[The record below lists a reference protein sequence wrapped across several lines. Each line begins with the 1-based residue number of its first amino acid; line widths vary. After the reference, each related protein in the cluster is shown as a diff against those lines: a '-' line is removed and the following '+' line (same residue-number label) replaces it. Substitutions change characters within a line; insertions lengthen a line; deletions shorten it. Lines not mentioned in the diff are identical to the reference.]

1 MSRKL
6 QNRVLTVFTAAA
18 AILVLSAT
26 PCFAAVFYLRTEQFT
41 KTMPDGE
48 DIIMWGFAPD
58 VDNNFIA
65 DTNATT
71 PGPFLSV
78 DTDDPNIIIHLKNNL
93 AVPVSIVIPGLVT
106 TMKPVFF
113 NDSTGRRRVR
123 SFTHE
128 TGPNTIGMYT
138 WNNLKDGSFI
148 YESGTHQAVQV
159 QMGLYGGLKIEA
171 DPNVPYTEVPV
182 DYEANLFFSE
192 IDPALHEAVAMGTYG
207 SVNPN
212 LITENFDVDTGT
224 FTYLDDAFR
233 STSEPAYA
241 DGNYIAAGGF
251 SGGALKIDL
260 GGIDGATILGFS
272 GGWTKSFD
280 MSSSE
285 SVNISFRYKLTQSPN
300 YEPDEHSEVLVSID
314 GGLIGSGGNDY
325 VARITGNGEGGP
337 DITTGWLQFSVNTGV
352 LAAGTHT
359 IIIGGYNNKKTWIN
373 ESTEVLIDDV
383 LVSRDINVTMTST
396 IGYDPKYFLIN
407 GQPYPQS
414 SVFIAAGA
422 SGGTTLVRFYN
433 AGLQTHVPVVQ
444 GLYMNIIAEDGFT
457 YQFPKRQYSLSL
469 TAGKTK
475 DATIAPSQDA
485 FYPLYDRALNLTNAA
500 AQPGGMLALLNVGNL
515 NFPPAISLL
524 SATPA
529 EIFSN
534 ETSQLL
540 VVATDP
546 DSQPSPLSYLWIVQ
560 PGSRGTIT
568 NPTTVNPAY
577 IPPND
582 VVGIETFTIVA
593 AVSDGQDTTNSTIDI
608 SVQNS
613 TVLSENFISDAGSFS
628 YADNTFRNTTE
639 LAYADGTYTSTEG
652 FVGGG
657 LKVNLAGID
666 GSTVVGM
673 SGGWVSSFNL
683 ISDSIVTISLR
694 YNLTQTPNYEPDEHS
709 EVLVSIDGALIGS
722 GGNDYVARITGNGE
736 GGPSITTG
744 WQQFN
749 VDTAILSAGAHT
761 LSIGAYNNKK
771 TWTNE
776 STEMLIDDVEVLVAP

>member
-1 MSRKL
+1 MIRKL

-26 PCFAAVFYLRTEQFT
+26 PCFAAVFYLRAEQFT
-41 KTMPDGE
+41 KTMPDDE
-48 DIIMWGFAPD
+48 IITMWGFAPD

-65 DTNATT
+65 DTNATV

-78 DTDDPNIIIHLKNNL
+78 DTDDPDITIHLKNNL
-93 AVPVSIVIPGLVT
+93 TVPVSIVISGLVT
-106 TMKPVFF
+106 HMDPNFF
-113 NDSTGRRRVR
+113 FDSKGRRRVR
-123 SFTHE
+123 SLTHE
-128 TGPNTIGMYT
+128 TEPNKIGIYT
-138 WNNLKDGSFI
+138 WPNLKDGSFI
-148 YESGTHQAVQV
+148 YKSGTHQAVQV
-159 QMGLYGGLKIEA
+159 QMGLYGGLRIETN
-171 DPNVPYTEVPV
+171 PNVPYTGVPV
-182 DYEANLFFSE
+182 DNEADLFFSE
-192 IDPALHEAVAMGTYG
+192 IDPNLHEAIAAGTYG

-212 LITENFDVDTGT
+212 LIVENFDVDTGT

-233 STSEPAYA
+233 STSEPGYA
-241 DGNYIAAGGF
+241 NGNYIATGGF

-260 GGIDGATILGFS
+260 GGIDGATIFDFS
-272 GGWTKSFD
+272 GGWTKNFN

-300 YEPDEHSEVLVSID
+300 YEPPEHSEVLVSID

-325 VARITGNGEGGP
+325 VARIAGNGERGP
-337 DITTGWLQFSVNTGV
+337 EITTGWQQFSVNTGV
-352 LAAGTHT
+352 LSAGTHT
-359 IIIGGYNNKKTWIN
+359 ITIGGYNNKKTWIN

-383 LVSRDINVTMTST
+383 LVSMDINVTMTST
-396 IGYDPKYFLIN
+396 IDYVPKYFLIN

-422 SGGTTLVRFYN
+422 SGETTLLRFYN
-433 AGLQTHVPVVQ
+433 AGLQAHVPVIQ
-444 GLYMNIIAEDGFT
+444 GLYMNIIAEDGYL
-457 YQFPKRQYSLSL
+457 YQYPKQQYSISL
-469 TAGKTK
+469 PAGITK

-485 FYPLYDRALNLTNAA
+485 FYPLYDRGLNLTNAA
-500 AQPGGMLALLNVGNL
+500 AHPGGMMALLNVGNL

-524 SATPA
+524 SATPT

-540 VVATDP
+540 VVASDP

-568 NPTTVNPAY
+568 NPTTVNPVY
-577 IPPND
+577 LPPND
-582 VVGIETFTIVA
+582 VVGVETFTIVA
-593 AVSDGQDTTNSTIDI
+593 AVSDGQDTTNSMIDI
-608 SVQNS
+608 TVQNS
-613 TVLSENFISDAGSFS
+613 TILSENFTSDAGSFS
-628 YADNTFRNTTE
+628 YANNTFRNTTE
-639 LAYADGTYTSTEG
+639 PAYADGTYTSTEG
-652 FVGGG
+652 FAGGG
-657 LKVNLAGID
+657 LKVNLGGID

-673 SGGWVSSFNL
+673 SGGWASSFNL

-694 YNLTQTPNYEPDEHS
+694 YKLTQSPNYEPPEYS

-761 LSIGAYNNKK
+761 LRIGAYNNKK

-776 STEMLIDDVEVLVAP
+776 STEMLIDDVDVLAAP